1 MPASSP
7 AAPSPEQEL
16 SFEAILEQLEGVVE
30 ALEAGDAPLE
40 EAIKVFER
48 GVGLSRLGARRLD
61 EAERR
66 IELLLENESGL
77 GTRSLD
83 DEEASADE

>member
-1 MPASSP
+1 MPRPNATT
-7 AAPSPEQEL
+7 AAAESEL

-30 ALEAGDAPLE
+30 ELEAGEAPLE
-40 EAIKVFER
+40 QAIKVFER

-66 IELLLENESGL
+66 IEVLLEDESGL
-77 GTRSLD
+77 STRPMD
-83 DEEASADE
+83 DEEASEDE